1 MKKQLP
7 LIIVLV
13 LGIAMAL
20 QFFIPSRISTVTY
33 ETLNRWIIVIAA
45 FAITLAVGS
54 LISHHII
61 KIKRRKP
68 GWWNSYVALTGL
80 VVMALLG
87 ILGRINGLNWM
98 SAFYFK
104 LFKYVQAP
112 MDSAMFAILA
122 FYMASA
128 AYRAFRARSKEA
140 TLLLISGFIVMLGVI
155 PFGSLIWD
163 KIPDISEWI
172 MMVPNMASK
181 RGILFGV
188 GLGMTATSLKIILG
202 IERNWLGGG
211 GK

>member
-13 LGIAMAL
+13 LGITMAL
-20 QFFIPSRISTVTY
+20 QFFIPSHISTVTF
-33 ETLNRWIIVIAA
+33 ETLNRWIILIAA
-45 FAITLAVGS
+45 FAISLAVGS
-54 LISHHII
+54 LISHHVI
-61 KIKRRKP
+61 KIKRRKT
-68 GWWNSYVALTGL
+68 GWWNSYVTLIGL

-98 SAFYFK
+98 SAVYFK